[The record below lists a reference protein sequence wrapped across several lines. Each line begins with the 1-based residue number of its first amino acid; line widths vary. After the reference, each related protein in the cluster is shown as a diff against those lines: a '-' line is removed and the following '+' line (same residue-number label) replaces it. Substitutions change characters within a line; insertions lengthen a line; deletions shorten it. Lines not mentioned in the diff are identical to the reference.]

1 MITQVFT
8 SLFWRQK
15 AFKCKGSVLFVLN
28 TCIVLWVWKQKLPLS
43 TLCPGSC
50 AWWGYRQP
58 ASSHCPRLK
67 NPLSSRR
74 GVIGAEPQINL
85 EMFCHGAGYHHIR
98 LLLPKMNKHC
108 MKEKNRFSFT
118 GLIVSFSKSPL
129 KVGCWSL
136 FWEVETWLG
145 AHIPDQ
151 LSKDVREFLLF
162 PVLWNHEL
170 LCAEPPRFE
179 HTQLKQLWPPYFFP
193 LACSVFG
200 EESGVSWFPYLG
212 NSTLAIIYLRLW
224 QRKAEAFNLRS
235 SQEGFKGNIL
245 SLAVC
250 QVQGSLCI
258 TVGVGQ
264 IYSTNPEGLPEA
276 SRLAGLLFVFLW
288 MFHSPARFSVSPSHL
303 HIQKQI
309 SLPKM
314 TVPEKCRATDM
325 HLSVLTDTK
334 CPPGPQESCGEGLS
348 CILEYGSSVLRS
360 TQVWL
365 WWEWNPLE
373 MGWEQDT
380 VIRRSLSHPASA
392 SGEVIISKYIS
403 EIEISGKSS
412 SLFALLAF
420 SWVHFPWTCRWYPLT
435 VPSPCSE
442 KSKLLK

>member
-151 LSKDVREFLLF
+151 LSKDVGNFCFFLCF
-162 PVLWNHEL
+162 GTMSFCVQNRQGSSTPSWNSCDPHPSSLWHVQSLVRSQVCRGFLIWGTPHL
-170 LCAEPPRFE
+170 LSFI
-179 HTQLKQLWPPYFFP
+179 W
-193 LACSVFG
+193 G
-200 EESGVSWFPYLG
+200 
-212 NSTLAIIYLRLW
+212 LW